1 MLTSQNWTN
10 FYYKKCYLI
19 ASYNFKED
27 SFSTSIIPSLIP
39 PFHCWFW
46 AGAHAGSESRT
57 NLLFQHSVTSFM
69 LKTCRSRCVFKK
81 NQWELKAWFQ
91 QILAGWFN
99 PKMFGTVLG
108 CFTKYVVPVFEV
120 SSSGLVRG
128 FWFKIASWCH
138 SGDAARLII
147 CSPPACDI
155 LENSHFH
162 LTRIKCWWQSFSFF
176 EIVPEQQCSLRP
188 LSLSLATCSLSDL
201 SRTALFLH
209 CLSLVLSRAQSGCP
223 SCLASPEQTCL
234 PSHLP

>member
-1 MLTSQNWTN
+1 
-10 FYYKKCYLI
+10 
-19 ASYNFKED
+19 
-27 SFSTSIIPSLIP
+27 
-39 PFHCWFW
+39 
-46 AGAHAGSESRT
+46 
-57 NLLFQHSVTSFM
+57 M
-69 LKTCRSRCVFKK
+69 LKTYRSNVSFFLKISGNLKNGFNRYWPVDSTQKCLGRCWAPLQSMLCLF
-81 NQWELKAWFQ
+81 LRF
-91 QILAGWFN
+91 
-99 PKMFGTVLG
+99 P
-108 CFTKYVVPVFEV
+108 
-120 SSSGLVRG
+120 SGLVRG